1 MLQEYKQRNGSSNK
15 DYLNEFEGRKRQAS
29 EVCEAQLLHP
39 FPSDPFYSQSWKD
52 YVAKLSA
59 ALCYILVDAKE
70 TKLCHAL
77 PTSSKSSTV
86 VPAVYAGLSV
96 KWFTRVLL
104 TIFPCIKACSD
115 QKEIPSHL
123 RYSINYVQFQFSST

>member
-1 MLQEYKQRNGSSNK
+1 MLQEYKQHKGSSKK
-15 DYLNEFEGRKRQAS
+15 DHLNEFEGRKRQAS
-29 EVCEAQLLHP
+29 EVCEAELLPP

-59 ALCYILVDAKE
+59 TLGYFLVDAKE
-70 TKLCHAL
+70 TKLCHAV
-77 PTSSKSSTV
+77 PTSSRSTIL

-123 RYSINYVQFQFSST
+123 RCSINTM